1 LMRKIIP
8 VLAACL
14 VLAGCGLGRWEGEIR
29 FKVTSINTCYD
40 GYSDVICATRIY
52 LDLVGRL
59 PGGAPEPSSF
69 KGAFAEPD
77 DFEDESKV
85 RDEVA
90 VGDEIICV
98 GQEQSEGFEYLNGIP
113 LQLSKCRM
121 A

>member
-1 LMRKIIP
+1 MRKIIG

-29 FKVTSINTCYD
+29 FEVTSINTCYS

-52 LDLVGRL
+52 LDLAGNL
-59 PGGAPEPSSF
+59 PGGAPGKSSF

-77 DFEDESKV
+77 DFEDEQKA

>member
-1 LMRKIIP
+1 MRKIIAA
-8 VLAACL
+8 LAACL

-29 FKVTSINTCYD
+29 FNVTSINNCYK

-52 LDLVGRL
+52 LDVVGDL
-59 PGGAPEPSSF
+59 PAGAPGKSSF
-69 KGAFAEPD
+69 KGAFVEPD

-85 RDEVA
+85 RDQVA

-98 GQEQSEGFEYLNGIP
+98 GQEQSEGFEYLNGNP
-113 LQLSKCRM
+113 LELSKCRM